1 MADWGFDTWIYE
13 MLPIEKALERLQHF
27 GVRYG
32 EYSNER
38 FDRIKDVDLLEGE
51 VKELEDLVPSLS
63 IRMVQMHAPYGEL
76 DRLLGS
82 SHEGERRRGID
93 LVKRWLGY
101 TNRLGVEVLVM
112 HTAIGEQAAQS
123 DFISAVKSN
132 AEANLNVFSELSRHA
147 KDCGVKVAVEN
158 RLETIFGCMMA
169 DLLTIVR
176 ADPDGLG
183 ICLDTG
189 HAIINGISPAVAME
203 QTRGALIATHIHDN
217 DGYSDQHL
225 PPLMGIVDWADFMK
239 AVERVSYDGPL
250 VIEIP
255 GSSSSLRAC
264 DNKLLLT
271 KGSIDHGI
279 IGGAR

>member
-1 MADWGFDTWIYE
+1 MTDWGFDTWIYE

-32 EYSNER
+32 EYSNEH
-38 FDRIKDVDLLEGE
+38 FDRMKDVDQLEGE

-82 SHEGERRRGID
+82 GHEVERGRGID

-101 TNRLGVEVLVM
+101 SNRLGVEVLVM
-112 HTAIGEQAAQS
+112 HTAIGERAAQS

-132 AEANLNVFSELSRHA
+132 AEVNLKVFGELSRHA
-147 KDCGVKVAVEN
+147 KDFGVKVAVEN
-158 RLETIFGCMMA
+158 RLEAIFGCMMA
-169 DLLTIVR
+169 DLLPIVR

-189 HAIINGISPAVAME
+189 HAIINGISPAVAMG

-217 DGYSDQHL
+217 DGYMDQHL
-225 PPLMGIVDWADFMK
+225 PPLMGIVDWAEFME
-239 AVERVSYDGPL
+239 AVERVPYDGPL

-255 GSSSSLRAC
+255 GSTSSLMAC

-279 IGGAR
+279 IGNAR